1 MNLIESLDRKSLLT
15 MKLLHYLITK
25 GNYNP
30 ILLQGAENEIWL
42 ENLDNDYKVVR
53 IVSNH
58 IINDEQLDYDIFK
71 TKRIISK
78 IKQKTFTLKMKVL
91 SVYIDLDEDIKLES
105 TKNIDMINV
114 QDEKDISN
122 YKFVLDSFP
131 DIDKNLEFTEEG
143 LQLFLKITQDIN
155 NKNKTDGE
163 KVEEVFKPKVPVVT
177 ISLIVINT
185 IIFIITFFICD
196 PKLVFENFALKSS
209 EVIVHNEYYR
219 LITGA
224 FLHADIFHLLFNMY
238 SLYIIGS
245 QMESFQ
251 GKPKFIVTYLFS
263 ALSASLLSIILNRSY
278 SVGASGAIF
287 GLLGAMLAFGLY
299 YRVYLGGV
307 LKSQIIPLILI
318 NLIIGFSSGGTIDNY
333 AHIGGLIGGILI
345 TNALGVKYKS
355 TTFDRV
361 NGTIVS
367 LLYII
372 ILVVISLTLVKFS

>member
-1 MNLIESLDRKSLLT
+1 MIESLDRKNLLT
-15 MKLLHYLITK
+15 MKLLHYLITNQ
-25 GNYNP
+25 NYNP
-30 ILLQGAENEIWL
+30 IILQGAENEIWL
-42 ENLDNDYKVVR
+42 ENLDSDYKVVR

-58 IINDEQLDYDIFK
+58 IINDEQLTYDVFK
-71 TKRIISK
+71 TKRILSK
-78 IKQKTFTLKMKVL
+78 IKQKTFSMKMKVL
-91 SVYIDLDEDIKLES
+91 SVYIDVDDDIKLES
-105 TKNIDMINV
+105 TKNIDMIKV

-131 DIDKNLEFTEEG
+131 EIDKKLEFSEEG

-163 KVEEVFKPKVPVVT
+163 KVEEVFKPKKPIIT
-177 ISLIVINT
+177 ISLIAINT
-185 IIFIITFFICD
+185 IIFIITFFIGNTNWIFD
-196 PKLVFENFALKSS
+196 TFALNSQ
-209 EVIVHNEYYR
+209 EVILHNEYYR
-219 LITGA
+219 IFTGA

-251 GKPKFIVTYLFS
+251 GKGKYIATYIFS
-263 ALSASLLSIILNRSY
+263 IISASLLSIILNRGN

-287 GLLGAMLAFGLY
+287 GLLGAMLAFGLH

-307 LKSQIIPLILI
+307 VKSQIIPLIAV
-318 NLIIGFSSGGTIDNY
+318 NLIIGFASGGMIDNW